1 MRWFIRFDAR
11 FNTIVILLYRPSPQI
26 PEPSGSAAL
35 RCVEAALYNIRLQR
49 EQIANKSVDLTWVF
63 TQTLFMELNTV
74 LWALSYPGV
83 RKEKSRKEVEEYVQ
97 LAKDGIALASERWPG
112 VASALELYE
121 NLTGACLK
129 MYDGDAET
137 SYVIG
142 SPSSRPSRPPLP
154 NDVTPPI
161 LSNSSTVASSSA
173 SRKAPVTAA
182 SSSFGSYVGS
192 DQASDLPSLS
202 PASPRELGVASSWQS
217 DPLQDV
223 EPRQPRFDYTAAYQ
237 NTPFDPKS
245 FYNALP
251 TVFPNPQHSDS
262 EYSGAPFFTGN
273 PAFYMPSHDED
284 FYLGTIGDQYS
295 QYLHAPYT
303 PHQPLQCLN
312 QEQQIELMTNL
323 EKNGLD
329 KNNPQGYVKLEL
341 NSEYDP

>member
-1 MRWFIRFDAR
+1 M
-11 FNTIVILLYRPSPQI
+11 ILLYRPSPQI
-26 PEPSGSAAL
+26 PEPSASAAL

-83 RKEKSRKEVEEYVQ
+83 RKEKSRKDIEEYVQ

-112 VASALELYE
+112 VESALELYE
-121 NLTGACLK
+121 NLAGACLK

-142 SPSSRPSRPPLP
+142 SPSSKPSRPLSH

-173 SRKAPVTAA
+173 SRKAPTTAA

-202 PASPRELGVASSWQS
+202 PASPRELGVAPAWPS
-217 DPLQDV
+217 DPLQDA
-223 EPRQPRFDYTAAYQ
+223 ELRQPRFDYTPGYQ
-237 NTPFDPKS
+237 NTPFDPTS

-251 TVFPNPQHSDS
+251 TVVSNLQQCDSDHR
-262 EYSGAPFFTGN
+262 GAPFFTGN

-295 QYLHAPYT
+295 QYLHAPYI
-303 PHQPLQCLN
+303 PHQPLQSLN
-312 QEQQIELMTNL
+312 QEQQIELMANL
-323 EKNGLD
+323 ENNGLG

-341 NSEYDP
+341 NSECDP